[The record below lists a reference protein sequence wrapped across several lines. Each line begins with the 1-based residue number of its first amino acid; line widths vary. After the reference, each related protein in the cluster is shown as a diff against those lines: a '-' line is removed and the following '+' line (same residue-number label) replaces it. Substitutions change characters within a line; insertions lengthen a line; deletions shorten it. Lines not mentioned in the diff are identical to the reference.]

1 MQWWISKLHENVA
14 LGAHVQLNVAFP
26 VQGGGAGRCT
36 LDDALVGARRILP
49 LDYSTIHLPPIVG
62 VSMREIP
69 KDTEFAVLALNSPI
83 VSALKEMEGI
93 PPSMQSNVQVRLVA
107 CQCGAYHVS
116 LTSMTDLCCG
126 DTLVPANSCS
136 PRVIVQFDGSA
147 HRNRRIGGAGAALLQ
162 VESNGISLL
171 DWGARSLPNCA
182 DNIVA
187 ETHGAALAITLYDKY
202 RSLCQEQ
209 ELTPLPLDRIQGD
222 IKPLLQHL
230 DFRGRFRRRDL
241 VSLIHQFQAKR
252 SRIAP
257 DAITEYR
264 PREANALADF
274 FAGQASSYL
283 TEEGAASGQVTAPID
298 ISIDP
303 PYDLLLATNAVI
315 PGPHHSGKT
324 VLVLQETLGCDM
336 PQMAKYAGWM
346 DGKCAKSVRAIA
358 LATRLGNCAMCVEYV
373 SAATDGRGRLYAR
386 QISAQTLP
394 RELRL
399 LAYGATHKEVDMSGA
414 HYELIRAMCASE
426 SLPPVRTLRQKL
438 RLAWGLERTT
448 DGEGQ
453 LHRAVK
459 LFPMRV
465 INCGATQALAVVRP
479 WLEVEYRNRHFYATE
494 AMEGIVMQLFLLE
507 VRKRCFAPS
516 IIWLHDGFWIGKEVD
531 DEVLRAAEKYVRSR
545 LFPQSEN
552 SEPLFRI
559 VDLTEARDAVLHS
572 QSFSPIG
579 PIFPASR
586 WEENISRRSPKGLT
600 RQFPVAKFVHKVGS
614 KRKFPTYFHRVGK
627 RARLFRLR
635 M

>member
-1 MQWWISKLHENVA
+1 M
-14 LGAHVQLNVAFP
+14 
-26 VQGGGAGRCT
+26 
-36 LDDALVGARRILP
+36 
-49 LDYSTIHLPPIVG
+49 
-62 VSMREIP
+62 EIP

-83 VSALKEMEGI
+83 VSALKEMEGT

-107 CQCGAYHVS
+107 CQCGAFHVS
-116 LTSMTDLCCG
+116 LTSLTDLCCG

-147 HRNRRIGGAGAALLQ
+147 HRDQRIGGAGAALLQ

-171 DWGARSLPNCA
+171 DWGARSRPDCA

-187 ETHGAALAITLYDKY
+187 ETHGADLAIALYDKY
-202 RSLCQEQ
+202 RGLCQEQ

-283 TEEGAASGQVTAPID
+283 TEEGAASGQVTTPID
-298 ISIDP
+298 IAVDP

-315 PGPHHSGKT
+315 LGPHQSGKT
-324 VLVLQETLGCDM
+324 VCVLQEKLGCDM

-346 DGKCAKSVRAIA
+346 EGKCAKSVRAIA
-358 LATRLGNCAMCVEYV
+358 LATRLGDCAMSVEYV
-373 SAATDGRGRLYAR
+373 SAAPDGRGRLYAR

-438 RLAWGLERTT
+438 RLAWGLDQVT
-448 DGEGQ
+448 DGDSP
-453 LHRAVK
+453 LHSAVK

-465 INCGATQALAVVRP
+465 INCGAARALDSVSRMKLPAPPWLSALAYELEAARDAATTNMLAVIRP
-479 WLEVEYRNRHFYATE
+479 WMEVQYRNRRTS
-494 AMEGIVMQLFLLE
+494 MPLRL
-507 VRKRCFAPS
+507 
-516 IIWLHDGFWIGKEVD
+516 WKE
-531 DEVLRAAEKYVRSR
+531 S
-545 LFPQSEN
+545 
-552 SEPLFRI
+552 
-559 VDLTEARDAVLHS
+559 
-572 QSFSPIG
+572 
-579 PIFPASR
+579 
-586 WEENISRRSPKGLT
+586 
-600 RQFPVAKFVHKVGS
+600 
-614 KRKFPTYFHRVGK
+614 
-627 RARLFRLR
+627 
-635 M
+635 